1 MAKARRK
8 GDVQWYLPGKKRPIA
23 YSTKAASDLIVVLSQ
38 DGSTIQEVHDRIT
51 YDVEVRKILEIYIE
65 KGYGDSIAR
74 DLFK

>member
-1 MAKARRK
+1 MAKAKSK

-23 YSTKAASDLIVVLSQ
+23 YSTKAASDLIVILSQ
-38 DGSTIQEVHDRIT
+38 DGATIQEVHNRIT
-51 YDVEVRKILEIYIE
+51 YDVEARKILEIYIE